1 MWSTL
6 KLVSMQYE
14 VVIVDETQIDHF
26 DHFSNKCASIGIFV
40 QKSTEASESMLSTLK
55 LALKQYEVV
64 IVDETPIDHFDHFS
78 NKCALIGIFVQK
90 STET

>member
-6 KLVSMQYE
+6 NLVSMQYE
-14 VVIVDETQIDHF
+14 VVIANETQ
-26 DHFSNKCASIGIFV
+26 
-40 QKSTEASESMLSTLK
+40 
-55 LALKQYEVV
+55 
-64 IVDETPIDHFDHFS
+64 IDHFDHFS